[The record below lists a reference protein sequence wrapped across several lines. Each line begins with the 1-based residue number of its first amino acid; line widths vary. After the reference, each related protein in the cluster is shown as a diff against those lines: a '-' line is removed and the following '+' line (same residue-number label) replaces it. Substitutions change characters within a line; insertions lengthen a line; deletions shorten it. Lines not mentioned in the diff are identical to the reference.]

1 MHTRCPVRHTRAC
14 TVLSYARRVMLS
26 DHPDRSGYL
35 MRRLRHAVS
44 RPCDAICAV
53 LDPSAVLRLVRCGR
67 CCSHTLQST
76 PCSTFVGPRRS
87 IRMSSSGTSW
97 PKRMPG
103 SAMLRMKR
111 SRAVSCL
118 LYRPLTARPPADR
131 FAIFAGIERS
141 SASSMTSSSEVGRF
155 SDIVTTNEALHQC
168 AATLRCAPPRFA
180 TGAATLSQAPK
191 NRLPQGL
198 SGKTEGGTYVYYSAR
213 RAPRWVGGSPRASLC
228 PIRRDRWRGAGSE
241 SVYTKCARMKL
252 AIGLVVSPLPY
263 RYCTGCGQTRECV

>member
-1 MHTRCPVRHTRAC
+1 MPCTTHASMHSAPLRKK
-14 TVLSYARRVMLS
+14 S
-26 DHPDRSGYL
+26 DALRSSARSGYL

-53 LDPSAVLRLVRCGR
+53 LEPSAVLRVVRCGR

-76 PCSTFVGPRRS
+76 PWSTFVGPRRS

-131 FAIFAGIERS
+131 FAIFASMERS
-141 SASSMTSSSEVGRF
+141 SASSMTSSSDLGRF
-155 SDIVTTNEALHQC
+155 SDIVTMNEALHQC
-168 AATLRCAPPRFA
+168 AATLRKC
-180 TGAATLSQAPK
+180 AATLRHLRRNAQPSAEKSPSTAIFPCWGERK
-191 NRLPQGL
+191 R
-198 SGKTEGGTYVYYSAR
+198 GGRAQRAGARSAR
-213 RAPRWVGGSPRASLC
+213 VAP
-228 PIRRDRWRGAGSE
+228 E
-241 SVYTKCARMKL
+241 
-252 AIGLVVSPLPY
+252 
-263 RYCTGCGQTRECV
+263 

>member
-1 MHTRCPVRHTRAC
+1 
-14 TVLSYARRVMLS
+14 
-26 DHPDRSGYL
+26 

-53 LDPSAVLRLVRCGR
+53 LEPSAVLRVVRCGR

-76 PCSTFVGPRRS
+76 PWSTFIGPRRS
-87 IRMSSSGTSW
+87 IRISSSGTSW

-131 FAIFAGIERS
+131 FAIFASMERS
-141 SASSMTSSSEVGRF
+141 SASSMTSSSDLGRF

-168 AATLRCAPPRFA
+168 AVTLRLCAVTLRHWRRHAQPSAEKSPSPAIFPCWGERKRGGRA
-180 TGAATLSQAPK
+180 QRAGA
-191 NRLPQGL
+191 R
-198 SGKTEGGTYVYYSAR
+198 SAR
-213 RAPRWVGGSPRASLC
+213 GRRRRRRRRRGNAPEAHRNL
-228 PIRRDRWRGAGSE
+228 
-241 SVYTKCARMKL
+241 
-252 AIGLVVSPLPY
+252 
-263 RYCTGCGQTRECV
+263 

>member
-1 MHTRCPVRHTRAC
+1 
-14 TVLSYARRVMLS
+14 
-26 DHPDRSGYL
+26 

-53 LDPSAVLRLVRCGR
+53 LEPSAVLRVVRCGR

-76 PCSTFVGPRRS
+76 PWSTFIGPKRS
-87 IRMSSSGTSW
+87 IRISSSGTSW

-131 FAIFAGIERS
+131 FAIFASMERS
-141 SASSMTSSSEVGRF
+141 SASSMTSSSDLGRF

-168 AATLRCAPPRFA
+168 AATLRS
-180 TGAATLSQAPK
+180 GAATL
-191 NRLPQGL
+191 RHW
-198 SGKTEGGTYVYYSAR
+198 GGHASPVGR
-213 RAPRWVGGSPRASLC
+213 PRFPHSRKIAFP
-228 PIRRDRWRGAGSE
+228 E
-241 SVYTKCARMKL
+241 K
-252 AIGLVVSPLPY
+252 
-263 RYCTGCGQTRECV
+263 GQKVKSKAKR

>member
-1 MHTRCPVRHTRAC
+1 
-14 TVLSYARRVMLS
+14 
-26 DHPDRSGYL
+26 

-53 LDPSAVLRLVRCGR
+53 LEPSAVLRVVRCGR

-76 PCSTFVGPRRS
+76 PWSTFVGPRRS

-131 FAIFAGIERS
+131 FAIFASMERS
-141 SASSMTSSSEVGRF
+141 SASSMTSSSDLGRF
-155 SDIVTTNEALHQC
+155 SDIVTMNEALHQC
-168 AATLRCAPPRFA
+168 AATLRKC
-180 TGAATLSQAPK
+180 AATLRHLRRNAQPSAEKSPSPK
-191 NRLPQGL
+191 YIKLDDRRG
-198 SGKTEGGTYVYYSAR
+198 A
-213 RAPRWVGGSPRASLC
+213 RAPRRAHNNVCVNLKQDHTVQRRSCRRAVPGRPGGAL
-228 PIRRDRWRGAGSE
+228 
-241 SVYTKCARMKL
+241 T
-252 AIGLVVSPLPY
+252 
-263 RYCTGCGQTRECV
+263 

>member
-1 MHTRCPVRHTRAC
+1 MTHTAVRKPTLCTQDALVRHASMHSATLRKK
-14 TVLSYARRVMLS
+14 S
-26 DHPDRSGYL
+26 DALRSSAQSGYL
-35 MRRLRHAVS
+35 MRRLRHAMS

-53 LDPSAVLRLVRCGR
+53 PEPSAVLRVVRCGR

-76 PCSTFVGPRRS
+76 PWSTFVVGPRRS

-131 FAIFAGIERS
+131 FSIFASMERS
-141 SASSMTSSSEVGRF
+141 SASSMTSSSDLGRF

-168 AATLRCAPPRFA
+168 AATLRS
-180 TGAATLSQAPK
+180 GAATL
-191 NRLPQGL
+191 RH
-198 SGKTEGGTYVYYSAR
+198 
-213 RAPRWVGGSPRASLC
+213 
-228 PIRRDRWRGAGSE
+228 WRGHAQPSAE
-241 SVYTKCARMKL
+241 K
-252 AIGLVVSPLPY
+252 SPSPKKDKSKAK
-263 RYCTGCGQTRECV
+263 R

>member
-1 MHTRCPVRHTRAC
+1 MPCTTHASMHSAPLRKK
-14 TVLSYARRVMLS
+14 S
-26 DHPDRSGYL
+26 DALRSSARSGYL

-53 LDPSAVLRLVRCGR
+53 LEPSAVLRVVRCGR

-76 PCSTFVGPRRS
+76 PWSTFIGPRRS

-131 FAIFAGIERS
+131 FAIFASMERS
-141 SASSMTSSSEVGRF
+141 SASSMTSSSDVARF
-155 SDIVTTNEALHQC
+155 SDIVTTNEAHQC
-168 AATLRCAPPRFA
+168 AATLRQC
-180 TGAATLSQAPK
+180 AATLRHWRRHAQP
-191 NRLPQGL
+191 
-198 SGKTEGGTYVYYSAR
+198 SAEKS
-213 RAPRWVGGSPRASLC
+213 PSPEKGSRIPAV
-228 PIRRDRWRGAGSE
+228 RGQ
-241 SVYTKCARMKL
+241 V
-252 AIGLVVSPLPY
+252 
-263 RYCTGCGQTRECV
+263 

>member
-1 MHTRCPVRHTRAC
+1 
-14 TVLSYARRVMLS
+14 
-26 DHPDRSGYL
+26 

-53 LDPSAVLRLVRCGR
+53 LEPSAVLRVVRCGR

-76 PCSTFVGPRRS
+76 PWSTFVGPRRS

-131 FAIFAGIERS
+131 FGIFASMERS
-141 SASSMTSSSEVGRF
+141 SASSMTSSSDLGRF
-155 SDIVTTNEALHQC
+155 SDIVALHQC
-168 AATLRCAPPRFA
+168 AATLRS
-180 TGAATLSQAPK
+180 GAATLRK
-191 NRLPQGL
+191 
-198 SGKTEGGTYVYYSAR
+198 GGGHASPVGR
-213 RAPRWVGGSPRASLC
+213 PRFPHSRKIAFP
-228 PIRRDRWRGAGSE
+228 
-241 SVYTKCARMKL
+241 T
-252 AIGLVVSPLPY
+252 
-263 RYCTGCGQTRECV
+263 